1 MFEQNAIQ
9 AIAILIGLIF
19 LGMGLRNWGVLKD
32 EHGGLLA
39 RVIVTVTLPALI
51 LSALSSRQFESEKL
65 LLAMVMILSQLGC
78 SLLAWIVSALLK
90 LSRPRRG
97 ALILAS
103 TFTSSAF
110 LGYAVVKEIYQNNPD
125 ALADAAVVSEL
136 GVATL
141 LFTFGIFVAM
151 HFGIRDA
158 TPKARVREMLSFF
171 HSPIFIALLLGIAC
185 SFIPLPKENLIVN
198 GIYHALHIIAS
209 ANTFLVAL
217 TIGVMLHFKDLRHVW
232 MIVLLAI
239 IIKLIIQPLLSFGQA
254 TLLSFPPLWHQIVVL
269 EAAMPTAAMTAVFA
283 RKYNCDPELTSIL
296 IFATFISSCVTMVMM
311 IVLLT

>member
-9 AIAILIGLIF
+9 SIAILIGLIF
-19 LGMGLRNWGVLKD
+19 LGMGLRRWGILKE

-39 RVIVTVTLPALI
+39 KIIVNVTIPALI
-51 LSALSSRQFESEKL
+51 FTALASVQFEAEKL
-65 LLAMVMILSQLGC
+65 LLALVMILSQLGC
-78 SLLAWIVSALLK
+78 ALLAWGVSSLLK

-110 LGYAVVKEIYQNNPD
+110 LGYAVVKEIFQNNPD

-141 LFTFGIFVAM
+141 LFTFGIFIAM
-151 HFGIRDA
+151 HFGMKD
-158 TPKARVREMLSFF
+158 TTSKARIREMLSFF
-171 HSPIFIALLLGIAC
+171 YSPIFIALILGIAC
-185 SFIPLPKENLIVN
+185 SFISLPKENPVIG
-198 GIYHALHIIAS
+198 GIYHALHIIAN

-232 MIVLLAI
+232 MIVLIAVV
-239 IIKLIIQPLLSFGQA
+239 IKLIIQPLLAYGQA
-254 TLLSFPPLWHQIVVL
+254 SVLSFPPLWHQIVVL
-269 EAAMPTAAMTAVFA
+269 EAAMPTAAMTAIFA
-283 RKYNCDPELTSIL
+283 KKYGCDSELTSIL
-296 IFATFISSCVTMVMM
+296 IFATFISSCITMFMM
-311 IVLLT
+311 ILLLA